1 MSNEVDWDDWK
12 VVHELATAG
21 TASGA
26 AERLGMNVTTVIRR
40 IDRIEERLGVQLF
53 ERGREGARATL
64 QTEAILEDL
73 RSLRR
78 TTEGIETLLMGM
90 DEAPSGEVTLSLN
103 LHVYSYLI
111 PDVPRLLYQAFPKIR
126 MILDITDRVV
136 SLKSREADIVIRGSN
151 DPDPDLYGRKVQRL
165 SYAVYGDQSWAH
177 RVLGG
182 AAPIDFLDLPKSID
196 WIGYTGGLN
205 ITAPAQ
211 WQRKHVQEDRIIV
224 SATEVG
230 AMVGIAASGL
240 ACGLIPCFVADRHPG
255 LVRLTR
261 PITGLHTELWALTLR
276 ELRRTAR
283 VAALFDLVVRTLA
296 NRTAN

>member
-1 MSNEVDWDDWK
+1 MSNDVDWDDWK
-12 VVHELATAG
+12 VVHELANAG

-26 AERLGMNVTTVIRR
+26 AERLGMNVTTVTRR

-73 RSLRR
+73 QSLRR
-78 TTEGIETLLMGM
+78 TTEGIETLLVGM

-111 PDVPRLLYQAFPKIR
+111 PEVPRLLHQAYPQIR
-126 MILDITDRVV
+126 VILDVTDRVV
-136 SLKSREADIVIRGSN
+136 SLKNREADIVVRGSN

-165 SYAVYGDQSWAH
+165 SYALYGDQSWAD
-177 RVLGG
+177 RVLSG
-182 AAPIDFLDLPKSID
+182 ADPIDFPDLTESID
-196 WIGYTGGLN
+196 WIGYTGALD
-205 ITAPAQ
+205 ITAPAH
-211 WQRKHVQEDRIIV
+211 WQRKHVQEDRIII

-240 ACGLIPCFVADRHPG
+240 ACGVMPCFVADRHPG

-261 PITGLHTELWALTLR
+261 PIPGLHTELWVLTLR
-276 ELRRTAR
+276 ELRKTAR
-283 VAALFDLVVRTLA
+283 VAALFDLMVRTLA
-296 NRTAN
+296 DRTAD